1 LPLYLWAESASHV
14 SSVHLIYALS
24 TLIAL
29 GSILLTVAAL
39 RLLFFSGSGVR

>member
-1 LPLYLWAESASHV
+1 
-14 SSVHLIYALS
+14 VHLIYALS

-39 RLLFFSGSGVR
+39 RLLFFGARETR